1 MASSSKEGL
10 IISDTSNLLDS
21 NEIIDKLLD
30 SDDSEFSDT
39 DESSDTDFIEQEDDA
54 MSWTLVIT
62 VLWVI
67 TACVSDNG
75 FLWGGREMFSG
86 ISRPQDGRLIL

>member
-1 MASSSKEGL
+1 
-10 IISDTSNLLDS
+10 LLDS

-54 MSWTLVIT
+54 MS
-62 VLWVI
+62 
-67 TACVSDNG
+67 
-75 FLWGGREMFSG
+75 
-86 ISRPQDGRLIL
+86 